1 VASTSPQLVVAVDA
15 ARAAGRL
22 LREHFGRPQQIEH
35 KGEIDL
41 VTALDRRAE
50 ALVVDRLRAAF
61 PAHGILAEEGSG
73 GAANA
78 VDRWLIDPLD
88 GTTNYAH
95 GYPFFAV
102 SIAYEHAG
110 RVVVGV
116 VYDPLQD
123 ELFVAEAGRGAWLN
137 DRPLRVS
144 TSTGLV
150 ASLLITG
157 FPYDRALFPAAL
169 RLWEAFMAR
178 AQAVRRAGAAALD
191 LAYVAAGRAEG
202 FWERP
207 LQPWDMAAGALLVRE
222 AGGRV
227 SAFDGGPLDVNSG
240 QIVASNGAIHDD
252 MLAVIAAADRP

>member
-1 VASTSPQLVVAVDA
+1 
-15 ARAAGRL
+15 
-22 LREHFGRPQQIEH
+22 LREHFGRPQEIEH

-50 ALVVDRLRAAF
+50 SLVVERIRAAF
-61 PAHGILAEEGSG
+61 PDHTILAEEGSDG
-73 GAANA
+73 GSSPR
-78 VDRWLIDPLD
+78 DRWLVDPLD

-110 RVVVGV
+110 RIVVGV
-116 VYDPLQD
+116 IYDPLQD
-123 ELFVAEAGRGAWLN
+123 ELFVAEAGGGAWLN

-144 TSTGLV
+144 TTTRLV
-150 ASLLITG
+150 DSLLITG

-169 RLWEAFMAR
+169 RLWDAFMVR

-191 LAYVAAGRAEG
+191 LAYVAAGRGDG

-207 LQPWDMAAGALLVRE
+207 LQPWDMAAGSLIVTE
-222 AGGRV
+222 AGGTI
-227 SAFDGGPLDVNSG
+227 SSYAGGPFDPFG
-240 QIVASNGAIHDD
+240 REIVATNGPLQAVLLAAVNGDD
-252 MLAVIAAADRP
+252 LEGVS